1 MIPEIINKIA
11 ATYEERDKNMVLA
24 ACEFA
29 QNSLEGRMRE
39 GGRPFFEHPLNV
51 VSIIHN
57 EIGLPADCVCA
68 LLLHEAN
75 RFEGS
80 SAAELNSSEM
90 LRSFKEIFPEEIINI
105 VISLNNI
112 AYITLQETNLDEE
125 RYRKLLISYSTDPRV
140 VLIKLADR
148 LEVMRSLELLPQSKH
163 KSKIMETAI
172 IYTPL
177 AHQLGL
183 SRVQFEFEDIFLRY
197 TEPEQY
203 RSITN
208 HLKAT
213 EPEREAL
220 AVKFIRPLEEK
231 LKECGIKY
239 TMKARTKS
247 AYSIWKKMQAQ
258 KVTFDKIYDVFAMRF
273 IIDCPPVKE
282 IEHELCWKVYSLVTE
297 KYIPDTSRLRDWIT
311 RPRPN
316 GYESLHTT
324 VATGDGTPIEV
335 QIRTVRMDIE
345 AEQGHASHWSYKG
358 IKSEESLSNWLNKVR
373 DMLQGDRQSGS
384 GDFYPVRFDNEVF
397 VFTPKGELRQLPKG
411 ACILDFA
418 FDIHTNLGLKCT
430 GGRINGKMV
439 SIREQLKTGDVVE
452 IISGKNQHPAQDWLN
467 FTVTSKARSKIR
479 QKLKDEENKRA
490 AIGREL
496 LERRLKNWKL
506 EIGDEDLHYLAKRY
520 KYKNL
525 NDFFAALG
533 EESINLMEIKDYLI
547 EERNKPAAESPVRE
561 HQRIRES
568 GSDYLVIGDGLNNV
582 DYKLARCCNPIYG
595 DDVFGFVTIKEGIKI
610 HRMSC
615 PNAARLIENYPYR
628 IQKVRWRESA
638 GKSSFQVSLKI
649 IVFGDASAAGSVI
662 STISIFKAS
671 IRSMNVFDRN
681 KGESEI
687 QMQLFIT
694 GNLELDKIVASLKK
708 LREVKQVTR
717 M

>member
-1 MIPEIINKIA
+1 MIPEAINNIV
-11 ATYEERDKNMVLA
+11 ATYDERNKRMVLA
-24 ACEFA
+24 ACALA
-29 QNSLEGRMRE
+29 QEALEGKVRG

-80 SAAELNSSEM
+80 SAAELNSSRM
-90 LRSFKEIFPEEIINI
+90 LESFKAIFPEDIIQI

-112 AYITLQETNLDEE
+112 SYITLQETNLDEE

-148 LEVMRSLELLPQSKH
+148 LEVMRSLELLPPSKH
-163 KSKIMETAI
+163 NAKIMETAI

-183 SRVQFEFEDIFLRY
+183 NRVQFEYEDIYLRY

-220 AVKFIRPLEEK
+220 AVKFIKPLEEK
-231 LKECGIKY
+231 LKENGIKY

-258 KVTFDKIYDVFAMRF
+258 KVPFEKIYDVFAMRF
-273 IIDCPPVKE
+273 IIDCPPIREK
-282 IEHELCWKVYSLVTE
+282 EHELCWKVYSLVTE
-297 KYIPDTSRLRDWIT
+297 KYTPDTSRLRDWLS

-324 VATGDGTPIEV
+324 VTTEDGTAIEV
-335 QIRTVRMDIE
+335 QIRSVRMDVE

-373 DMLQGDRQSGS
+373 DMLQGDRQTEFVEFS
-384 GDFYPVRFDNEVF
+384 PIRFDNEVF
-397 VFTPKGELRQLPKG
+397 VFTPTGDLRQLPKG
-411 ACILDFA
+411 ATILDFA

-439 SIREQLKTGDVVE
+439 SIKEQLKTGDVVE

-467 FTVTSKARSKIR
+467 FVVSTKAKSKIK
-479 QKLKDEENKRA
+479 QKLKEEEHKKA
-490 AIGREL
+490 ALGREM

-506 EIGDEDLHYLAKRY
+506 EIGDEDLHYLAKKY

-533 EESINLMEIKDYLI
+533 EETINLMEIKDYLLD
-547 EERNKPAAESPVRE
+547 EKNKPAAESVVKE
-561 HQRIRES
+561 HRQVKES
-568 GSDYLVIGDGLNNV
+568 SSDYLVIGEGLNNV
-582 DYKLARCCNPIYG
+582 DYKLSRCCNPIFG
-595 DDVFGFVTIKEGIKI
+595 DDVFGFVTIKDGIKI

-628 IQKVRWRESA
+628 IQKVRWKESA
-638 GKSSFQVSLKI
+638 GKSSFQVSLKV
-649 IVFGDASAAGSVI
+649 IVFGDASASSSVI
-662 STISIFKAS
+662 STVGLFKAS
-671 IRSMNVFDRN
+671 IRSFNVVDRN
-681 KGESEI
+681 NGESEI
-687 QMQLFIT
+687 QMQIYIP

-717 M
+717 L